1 MKKILSTILLTLVGA
16 VTMMAQMQM
25 PSIPVDPDVRIG
37 KLDNGLTYYIRH
49 NNWPENR
56 AEFYIAQK
64 VGSIQENDDQRGL
77 AHFLEHMAFN
87 GSKHFKGNE
96 LLRWCESIGV
106 KFGTDLNAYTSI
118 DQTVYNIS
126 NVPTTRESIVDSCLL
141 ILYDWA
147 DGLLLEQEE
156 IEKERGVI
164 HEEWR
169 LRTSAQQRMLE
180 RDLPKLYPGSK
191 YGHRMPIGL
200 MEIIDNFE
208 RPFLQ
213 AYYEKWYRP
222 DNQAIIVVGDV
233 DVNKVEEKIK
243 GMFADIKLPENP
255 EKVVKYPVPDNAEPI
270 IVIDKDKEQRY
281 NIMEVL
287 MKHEAFPD
295 TLKGTMAYLITD
307 YIKDAA
313 LSMLRD
319 RLKEYAEKPE
329 SPFLQ
334 AFASDG
340 QYLLSNTVD
349 AFELGFLPKDG
360 QTEAA
365 LTAVLTEAR
374 RAAEFGFTPT
384 EYNRFKADFT
394 SNLDKQYS
402 NKDKR
407 FNSQFVNQYVQHFI
421 DNEPIPS
428 IDYTY
433 ETMKQIVPLIPIEAV
448 NALIK
453 ELVAK
458 DAKNLVILNFNKE
471 GDNKILSENSV
482 VGVINGFFPNAKYD
496 VVEKENYQPAQAIIP
511 PNLDIVENSIAFLDK
526 SGKKS
531 INANGSY
538 AIQFQIKNSGKGEGK
553 GCKVKITAKGNTKG
567 INYKEMSLK
576 SIPAGETQTIKI
588 PITSDI
594 NTEDGQVEF
603 SIQVTEPNG
612 FGTDPHYLSVATHVF
627 EEPSLKIVDYSITAN
642 NGSVLKKKQPF
653 DLQLL
658 LQNIKHGQ
666 ADVVTVSLDIPQNVM
681 LLEGNS
687 KEHFPIISGGETKSL
702 VYSLIVNNNY
712 VGNKIPITIHVKE
725 KYGKY
730 AEDKTIN
737 LSIDQSLAS
746 TKIAVNENQQVQ
758 ENVQIAHFDDEVDK
772 NLPIADKQQ
781 KNTFAVIIGNENY
794 SLVAPVPF
802 ALNDAKMFSEYCR
815 QTLGLPSTNIRCYE
829 NATLGMFYSAINDI
843 KRIANAYKGNIKI
856 LFYYAGHGIPDE
868 NTHDAFILPVDAD
881 GREVETCYKLSRLY
895 QELGSLNAKNVF
907 VFMDACFSGAKRGE
921 GMLASARGVA
931 IKAKNTIPE
940 GNIVVLSAASN
951 EETAYPYKEKKHGLF
966 TYFLLKKLQ
975 ETKGECTIGELG
987 EFVKR
992 EVLQHSVLVN
1002 RKSQTPTLIPSQ
1014 AISVG
1019 WEGLKLK

>member
-126 NVPTTRESIVDSCLL
+126 NVPTTREGIVDSCLL

-191 YGHRMPIGL
+191 YGYRMPIGL

-243 GMFADIKLPENP
+243 SMFADIKLPENP

-270 IVIDKDKEQRY
+270 IVIDKDKELRY

-384 EYNRFKADFT
+384 EYDRFKADFT

-433 ETMKQIVPLIPIEAV
+433 ETMKQIVPVIPIEAI
-448 NALIK
+448 N
-453 ELVAK
+453 EVAK
-458 DAKNLVILNFNKE
+458 QLISQKDSNLVVLNFNNEKE
-471 GDNKILSENSV
+471 GAVYPTEDGVKKAIAAARAAQIEAYVDNVKDEPLMTTMPKKGSIKKETKNDKFGYTELELSNGVKVVLKKTDLKKDQVILRGEGFGGSALYGEKDFANIKMFDDVIEASGLGNFSHTELEKALAGKIASASLSMSTYRQNVSGSSTPKDVETMLQLVYLYFTNINKDQKSFDNMMSTTETMLKNRLLQPENVLNDSV
-482 VGVINGFFPNAKYD
+482 QATFSCHNPRFKSIEASELKNVSYDRVLQIAKERTANAAAYTFTIIGNYD
-496 VVEKENYQPAQAIIP
+496 EATIRPLIEQYIASLPSQKKVEKAKKVDTDFKGKVLNHFKHKAETPKAIAVMYWYSNDLP
-511 PNLDIVENSIAFLDK
+511 YNLENSIKATIAGQILSMEYLKKIREDASAAYTVGAAASMSRNDFDSEAYILAQCPMKPEKADIANQILRDEVNAMAKTCDADK
-526 SGKKS
+526 L
-531 INANGSY
+531 
-538 AIQFQIKNSGKGEGK
+538 Q
-553 GCKVKITAKGNTKG
+553 KVKE
-567 INYKEMSLK
+567 YLLK
-576 SIPAGETQTIKI
+576 NLGDQRKQNSYWLGR
-588 PITSDI
+588 I
-594 NTEDGQVEF
+594 NTWR
-603 SIQVTEPNG
+603 
-612 FGTDPHYLSVATHVF
+612 
-627 EEPSLKIVDYSITAN
+627 
-642 NGSVLKKKQPF
+642 
-653 DLQLL
+653 
-658 LQNIKHGQ
+658 
-666 ADVVTVSLDIPQNVM
+666 
-681 LLEGNS
+681 
-687 KEHFPIISGGETKSL
+687 
-702 VYSLIVNNNY
+702 
-712 VGNKIPITIHVKE
+712 
-725 KYGKY
+725 KYGMDFDTDYEKVVNAQTTESISAFV
-730 AEDKTIN
+730 AE
-737 LSIDQSLAS
+737 
-746 TKIAVNENQQVQ
+746 
-758 ENVQIAHFDDEVDK
+758 
-772 NLPIADKQQ
+772 
-781 KNTFAVIIGNENY
+781 
-794 SLVAPVPF
+794 
-802 ALNDAKMFSEYCR
+802 
-815 QTLGLPSTNIRCYE
+815 
-829 NATLGMFYSAINDI
+829 
-843 KRIANAYKGNIKI
+843 
-856 LFYYAGHGIPDE
+856 
-868 NTHDAFILPVDAD
+868 
-881 GREVETCYKLSRLY
+881 
-895 QELGSLNAKNVF
+895 
-907 VFMDACFSGAKRGE
+907 
-921 GMLASARGVA
+921 
-931 IKAKNTIPE
+931 
-940 GNIVVLSAASN
+940 
-951 EETAYPYKEKKHGLF
+951 
-966 TYFLLKKLQ
+966 LLKA
-975 ETKGECTIGELG
+975 GNAA
-987 EFVKR
+987 
-992 EVLQHSVLVN
+992 EVIMM
-1002 RKSQTPTLIPSQ
+1002 P
-1014 AISVG
+1014 A
-1019 WEGLKLK
+1019 E